1 MTLAGK
7 TVNRDLY
14 AGADRTD
21 GLRGETLE
29 QRLRHL
35 LLEGHQHG
43 FGEAL
48 HRLREM
54 GGLQQLPAAVK
65 APADHW

>member
-1 MTLAGK
+1 MQFPDDA
-7 TVNRDLY
+7 
-14 AGADRTD
+14 A
-21 GLRGETLE
+21 
-29 QRLRHL
+29 
-35 LLEGHQHG
+35 LEGG
-43 FGEAL
+43 KDCLGKPL